1 MEDLSKEQVEN
12 IFKEIDKDND
22 GFITQD
28 DLLATEY
35 FAGLF
40 DTDGELVSAVHYS
53 SHRHFKLYLIRR

>member
-28 DLLATEY
+28 DLLATDY

-40 DTDGELVSAVHYS
+40 DGDGDLVLAVQY
-53 SHRHFKLYLIRR
+53 F